1 MKSNL
6 RMYFVSAALLA
17 ATAAH
22 AESDYPRSASV
33 GINSLRESAARQV
46 ASAQPMARPYVATDG
61 SQQGGSGETERT
73 TSTAG
78 ERTVIMRAAD
88 PSDPSVQRIWTSP

>member
-6 RMYFVSAALLA
+6 KLYLVSAVLLA

-22 AESDYPRSASV
+22 AESDFPLSAPF
-33 GINSLRESAARQV
+33 GIHSLRESAARPV
-46 ASAQPMARPYVATDG
+46 ASAQPMVLPCVATGG
-61 SQQGGSGETERT
+61 SQQGGSGETECT
-73 TSTAG
+73 PCPAA

-88 PSDPSVQRIWTSP
+88 PSDLSVQQIWTGP